1 MSALKWIVT
10 GKQLASKRIAQLLPK
25 QKFIKNNIR
34 RLETSTNG
42 PHAQTT
48 PVNIQP
54 RTPLRKFGR
63 AALLYGLVPST
74 LLTGALLAI
83 PSTREYALSGIDIS
97 WRFAR
102 SAGTAAIIAYDY
114 KRSLS
119 GKTEERRKVALQE
132 AHDRNAKRLLSLFK
146 KQGGIY
152 VKAGQHM
159 SSLTYVLPPQYCHV
173 MRELH
178 NKAAYQEYEAIELA
192 FVEEFGVKP
201 EQM

>member
-119 GKTEERRKVALQE
+119 GKTEERRKIALQE
-132 AHDRNAKRLLSLFK
+132 VNLLPITATTLDTHANVLAGTREKCQAIAKSVQETRWYLRQSRSTHVEFDVRLAPAVLSRYAR
-146 KQGGIY
+146 I
-152 VKAGQHM
+152 
-159 SSLTYVLPPQYCHV
+159 T
-173 MRELH
+173 
-178 NKAAYQEYEAIELA
+178 
-192 FVEEFGVKP
+192 
-201 EQM
+201 